1 MYFIIISYPFFYKDA
16 GLYLNH
22 TWWKMWNENNTCYA
36 ITYILN
42 FKPFGGVG
50 RVLRLFSNQSFFALY
65 DKAGEKIK
73 NSAWYFWDY
82 QFSDLVAPEWSGTD
96 FLNPSDSG
104 FSGWTLLGA
113 KSVIIEMIE
122 DNTWSLQ
129 H

>member
-1 MYFIIISYPFFYKDA
+1 
-16 GLYLNH
+16 
-22 TWWKMWNENNTCYA
+22 MWNENNTCYA

-122 DNTWSLQ
+122 DIT
-129 H
+129 